1 MEFISHQ
8 IQFIILIKDN
18 ADKINYGKSSAL
30 HNDSKRKDGKQGGQ
44 SNPIIPKED
53 KIRHNPATE
62 SSESKSSIKVDL
74 KSVWIGTA
82 NTSNMRRFVIENYRR
97 DCFGQAT

>member
-30 HNDSKRKDGKQGGQ
+30 HNDSKRKDGKKGGH

-53 KIRHNPATE
+53 KIRPNPATE

-82 NTSNMRRFVIENYRR
+82 NTSNMRRFVIKNYRR